1 MYFNFLTS
9 PPHKSQYK
17 VKMWLFTQFL
27 IGYVL
32 NWIYIMNS
40 VYTSSFS
47 LLLQGHPWSYFSLQE
62 IWPQEHIYVTLCWL
76 VGVTDVHMTVWNP
89 TEINSALS
97 RVASSLSGP
106 SLCLPAALPSVPMH
120 YALHTHFSDQWQ
132 QHTESRRCK
141 WKCKYMRILI
151 TPHILTFQKCCVV
164 NWIWNHVCV
173 Y

>member
-106 SLCLPAALPSVPMH
+106 SLSVCLQHCLLFLCIMH
-120 YALHTHFSDQWQ
+120 YIHTSVINDNSTLSHDDANGNADTCAF
-132 QHTESRRCK
+132 
-141 WKCKYMRILI
+141 
-151 TPHILTFQKCCVV
+151 
-164 NWIWNHVCV
+164 
-173 Y
+173 